1 MRFISPALPPF
12 ATAGRMTTRRMGSGA
27 PKMCAGHGVP
37 CPYGETAN
45 Y

>member
-1 MRFISPALPPF
+1 
-12 ATAGRMTTRRMGSGA
+12 MTTRRMGSGA